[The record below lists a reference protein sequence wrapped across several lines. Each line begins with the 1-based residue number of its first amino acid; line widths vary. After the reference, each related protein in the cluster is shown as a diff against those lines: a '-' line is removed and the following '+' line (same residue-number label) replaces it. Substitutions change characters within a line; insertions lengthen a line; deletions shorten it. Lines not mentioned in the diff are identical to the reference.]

1 MHEVT
6 NGSVTMLQCYK
17 IQFAIFTLY
26 NNMEI
31 FE

>member
-26 NNMEI
+26 KHYVN
-31 FE
+31 F